1 MEDVNMEDAGPSVNE
16 HTEQGASSEQ
26 HPSSTSAQTTAGQ
39 QEPHPDTAPAA
50 RGQNDTTDAITSTT
64 TTNQTNADINVDVQV
79 DQSLNSSKNTETTTP
94 TASETAS
101 APETSTLNTN
111 ADTLDNSEKSVAAT
125 ATSTA
130 QEDQKDED
138 SAMDVDSVPPVITP
152 STVVDAGVQDHPMDS
167 QPTEQ
172 TASAQPTTSS
182 ADVTV
187 AGSSEVQPNVGQ
199 GRPSEMSTEST
210 LTTPATTAETVKLE
224 GNGESV
230 PESVPA
236 ADASSLTTVPT
247 NAATEG
253 EAASSSTAGEHPET
267 TATTE
272 AQTEPEAPP
281 GLPPKPVYVPQFKF
295 TTFAPMTPIPVRNI
309 TNTFQKTDKNYVL
322 KELAAGKQRRRKR
335 KAEQADGEASSE
347 AKPEGEA
354 QENGSVAADAEGE
367 SPTVEGESGIL
378 KRKRGDEL
386 LAIRKGIFADEGDIE
401 EEADKENQENGEIE
415 TKDANEDEESDEFSS
430 DSDSE
435 ESVMNEMDE
444 NGETRSSADMGKKVI
459 VIHPGSRFLRIGRA
473 SDAYPI
479 ITPHCIA
486 RRIRVPPPLST
497 ITNGSAKPTGGS
509 ETAAESQGE
518 GGASASTG
526 EETAEADQDK
536 DQAMDV
542 DDDDDDEDEDSSHS
556 PVPDVVNDRYLQ
568 EIEYDLKMRM
578 KAAKR
583 KPVNNAKTQVRSF
596 NTSTRPERILDHN
609 DPYKVEWTDPAVEG
623 EYIIGQRA
631 LNLPQGKHHNFK
643 LFWPIVGGKLNE
655 TDYVTPRVV
664 VSDLETIWTKVI
676 QEDLGIEPKQFRKYY
691 AVLVIPDHYSKIYV
705 TELIGMLLRSMQ
717 FRGVMV
723 QQESVCA
730 SFGAGVSAACVVDIG
745 AEVTKI
751 ACVEDGICIPNS
763 RAVLKYG
770 GDDITRCF
778 AALVNRTGFP
788 YQELDLSQTYDWRL
802 MEELKEKWCTMNE
815 ADLTV
820 QVYNFFVR
828 RPEKQTEKYQVKV
841 YDEVALSPMCLF
853 FPGVIRRWIEER
865 ETKPAFTKLI
875 NHEDINDEDAPP
887 IALMNQTSKKST
899 AAAAAAAAAAAR
911 AGTPSLTAPGEEN
924 AQTSQAATPNA
935 TPAQTPA
942 PSALA
947 TTSTPAPA
955 VGTPAPSAV
964 VPAVVVSAE
973 PPVIP
978 FAMEPSVRTT
988 DKAWETAGV
997 IGKDHF
1003 SSLVALDVVVAQCIS
1018 NCGSEERSKKLYGS
1032 IILVGGGGMIQGF
1045 DRVLEDRLFQA
1056 LPATLTTV
1064 EKVEVLPAPREMD
1077 PRLLVWKGGSVLG
1090 KLDSAREL
1098 WIKPLE
1104 WELLGRKVLRD
1115 KALFVWSSK
1124 D

>member
-1 MEDVNMEDAGPSVNE
+1 
-16 HTEQGASSEQ
+16 
-26 HPSSTSAQTTAGQ
+26 
-39 QEPHPDTAPAA
+39 
-50 RGQNDTTDAITSTT
+50 
-64 TTNQTNADINVDVQV
+64 
-79 DQSLNSSKNTETTTP
+79 
-94 TASETAS
+94 
-101 APETSTLNTN
+101 
-111 ADTLDNSEKSVAAT
+111 
-125 ATSTA
+125 
-130 QEDQKDED
+130 
-138 SAMDVDSVPPVITP
+138 
-152 STVVDAGVQDHPMDS
+152 
-167 QPTEQ
+167 
-172 TASAQPTTSS
+172 
-182 ADVTV
+182 
-187 AGSSEVQPNVGQ
+187 
-199 GRPSEMSTEST
+199 
-210 LTTPATTAETVKLE
+210 
-224 GNGESV
+224 
-230 PESVPA
+230 
-236 ADASSLTTVPT
+236 
-247 NAATEG
+247 
-253 EAASSSTAGEHPET
+253 
-267 TATTE
+267 
-272 AQTEPEAPP
+272 
-281 GLPPKPVYVPQFKF
+281 
-295 TTFAPMTPIPVRNI
+295 
-309 TNTFQKTDKNYVL
+309 
-322 KELAAGKQRRRKR
+322 
-335 KAEQADGEASSE
+335 
-347 AKPEGEA
+347 
-354 QENGSVAADAEGE
+354 
-367 SPTVEGESGIL
+367 
-378 KRKRGDEL
+378 
-386 LAIRKGIFADEGDIE
+386 
-401 EEADKENQENGEIE
+401 
-415 TKDANEDEESDEFSS
+415 
-430 DSDSE
+430 
-435 ESVMNEMDE
+435 
-444 NGETRSSADMGKKVI
+444 MGKKVI

-486 RRIRVPPPLST
+486 RRIRASPPSAV
-497 ITNGSAKPTGGS
+497 ITNGS
-509 ETAAESQGE
+509 
-518 GGASASTG
+518 
-526 EETAEADQDK
+526 
-536 DQAMDV
+536 V
-542 DDDDDDEDEDSSHS
+542 I
-556 PVPDVVNDRYLQ
+556 VVNDRYLQ

-623 EYIIGQRA
+623 EYIIGQKA

-655 TDYVTPRVV
+655 TDYATPRVV
-664 VSDLETIWTKVI
+664 VSDMETIWTKVI
-676 QEDLGIEPKQFRKYY
+676 QEDLGIEPKQFRKHY
-691 AVLVIPDHYSKIYV
+691 ALLVIPDHYNKVYV
-705 TELIGMLLRSMQ
+705 TELIGMLLKSMQ

-745 AEVTKI
+745 AEITKV

-865 ETKPAFTKLI
+865 ETKPTFTKLN

-887 IALMNQTSKKST
+887 V
-899 AAAAAAAAAAAR
+899 
-911 AGTPSLTAPGEEN
+911 SL
-924 AQTSQAATPNA
+924 
-935 TPAQTPA
+935 
-942 PSALA
+942 L
-947 TTSTPAPA
+947 
-955 VGTPAPSAV
+955 V
-964 VPAVVVSAE
+964 V
-973 PPVIP
+973 
-978 FAMEPSVRTT
+978 
-988 DKAWETAGV
+988 
-997 IGKDHF
+997 
-1003 SSLVALDVVVAQCIS
+1003 SLVALDVVVAQCIS

>member
-1 MEDVNMEDAGPSVNE
+1 MEDVNMEDAAPIASNQNPQVLQSATSEGLSSV
-16 HTEQGASSEQ
+16 H
-26 HPSSTSAQTTAGQ
+26 TAGEQ
-39 QEPHPDTAPAA
+39 PHPDNTPA
-50 RGQNDTTDAITSTT
+50 REHENTTDAIPSTI
-64 TTNQTNADINVDVQV
+64 NQETINADANDNQA
-79 DQSLNSSKNTETTTP
+79 LNSNRATESASSADSDPTIVSKL
-94 TASETAS
+94 A
-101 APETSTLNTN
+101 TLNT
-111 ADTLDNSEKSVAAT
+111 DTGAISTTGQTEVVA
-125 ATSTA
+125 SA
-130 QEDQKDED
+130 QEDQKDGD
-138 SAMDVDSVPPVITP
+138 SAMEIDTVIPATVPSAAADVGQHDHHMDPQPAEETS
-152 STVVDAGVQDHPMDS
+152 ST
-167 QPTEQ
+167 
-172 TASAQPTTSS
+172 SAQPAASSDGAIPATGLRSAAEERKGSEAGAEPTLTATSTIVPVTS
-182 ADVTV
+182 AETIKTN
-187 AGSSEVQPNVGQ
+187 GPG
-199 GRPSEMSTEST
+199 EST
-210 LTTPATTAETVKLE
+210 SDTD
-224 GNGESV
+224 
-230 PESVPA
+230 PA
-236 ADASSLTTVPT
+236 ADTSTAAPTNTSATGEPFDPAATGIQVETST
-247 NAATEG
+247 NAAPDSQ
-253 EAASSSTAGEHPET
+253 A
-267 TATTE
+267 
-272 AQTEPEAPP
+272 EPEAPP
-281 GLPPKPVYVPQFKF
+281 GPPPKPAYVPQFKF
-295 TTFAPMTPIPVRNI
+295 TTFAPVTPIPVRNI

-322 KELAAGKQRRRKR
+322 KEIAAGKQRRRKR
-335 KAEQADGEASSE
+335 KAKEADGEADN
-347 AKPEGEA
+347 AKPEGEDEA
-354 QENGSVAADAEGE
+354 EGAAADEGA
-367 SPTVEGESGIL
+367 SDSGSL
-378 KRKRGDEL
+378 KRKRGDEFS
-386 LAIRKGIFADEGDIE
+386 AIRKGIFADEDESEEDKDI
-401 EEADKENQENGEIE
+401 QENGEAE
-415 TKDANEDEESDEFSS
+415 VKDTNDDDDDDEFSS

-444 NGETRSSADMGKKVI
+444 NGEAKSSADMGKKVI
-459 VIHPGSRFLRIGRA
+459 VIHPGSRYLRVGRA

-486 RRIRVPPPLST
+486 RRIRVPPPSLA
-497 ITNGSAKPTGGS
+497 ITNGSTKAAAEPQG
-509 ETAAESQGE
+509 AAESTT
-518 GGASASTG
+518 TG
-526 EETAEADQDK
+526 EAAGEDSHDN

-542 DDDDDDEDEDSSHS
+542 DDEDEEDEPNT
-556 PVPDVVNDRYLQ
+556 PVPDVVNDRFLQ

-609 DPYKVEWTDPAVEG
+609 DPYKVEWTDPTTEG
-623 EYIIGQRA
+623 EYIIGQKA

-655 TDYVTPRVV
+655 TDYATPRVV
-664 VSDLETIWTKVI
+664 VSDMETIWTKVI
-676 QEDLGIEPKQFRKYY
+676 HEDLGIEPKQFR
-691 AVLVIPDHYSKIYV
+691 VYV
-705 TELIGMLLRSMQ
+705 SELIGMLLKSMQ

-745 AEVTKI
+745 AEITKV

-820 QVYNFFVR
+820 QVYSFFVR

-865 ETKPAFTKLI
+865 EVKPAFTKLI
-875 NHEDINDEDAPP
+875 NYEDINDEDAPP

-924 AQTSQAATPNA
+924 AQASQTATPNA

-947 TTSTPAPA
+947 TASAPTP
-955 VGTPAPSAV
+955 S
-964 VPAVVVSAE
+964 VPAVTLAE

>member
-1 MEDVNMEDAGPSVNE
+1 MEDVNMEEAGPAVTQETTS
-16 HTEQGASSEQ
+16 TLPDSSGQ
-26 HPSSTSAQTTAGQ
+26 SSSTPTSSDVPVHEQLQ
-39 QEPHPDTAPAA
+39 QQKEAA
-50 RGQNDTTDAITSTT
+50 DAIPQPTPAFSQP
-64 TTNQTNADINVDVQV
+64 TTNVETNG
-79 DQSLNSSKNTETTTP
+79 DQNLNSNNNTETVASVP
-94 TASETAS
+94 SETA
-101 APETSTLNTN
+101 PETAKAALATNVDTLNKDTN
-111 ADTLDNSEKSVAAT
+111 SQTAVAA
-125 ATSTA
+125 AT
-130 QEDQKDED
+130 ENHKDGS
-138 SAMDVDSVPPVITP
+138 SAMDVDVVPPVATASI
-152 STVVDAGVQDHPMDS
+152 VVDKAAQDHPMES
-167 QPTEQ
+167 QPTEEISSNTTQ
-172 TASAQPTTSS
+172 PGASAEGASTVVEASSTT
-182 ADVTV
+182 
-187 AGSSEVQPNVGQ
+187 EQ
-199 GRPSEMSTEST
+199 GKSSEMSIDST
-210 LTTPATTAETVKLE
+210 IASSVDTTGNVKLE
-224 GNGESV
+224 TKE
-230 PESVPA
+230 
-236 ADASSLTTVPT
+236 
-247 NAATEG
+247 TEANVVSG
-253 EAASSSTAGEHPET
+253 TEPSSTPAPSTAAVTEQASTSTTLEDKAEATNTAAPEPQAEPAGP
-267 TATTE
+267 
-272 AQTEPEAPP
+272 
-281 GLPPKPVYVPQFKF
+281 PPKPVYVPQFKF

-309 TNTFQKTDKNYVL
+309 TTTFQKTEKNYVL
-322 KELAAGKQRRRKR
+322 KEIAAEKQRRRKR
-335 KAEQADGEASSE
+335 KVEQINGEMESE
-347 AKPEGEA
+347 TK
-354 QENGSVAADAEGE
+354 AEGE
-367 SPTVEGESGIL
+367 EQANGSSTEGGASGLL
-378 KRKRGDEL
+378 KRKRGDEFST
-386 LAIRKGIFADEGDIE
+386 IRKGIFADDDNE
-401 EEADKENQENGEIE
+401 EEDKEDLENGDNGN
-415 TKDANEDEESDEFSS
+415 KDDDEDEDEFSS

-435 ESVMNEMDE
+435 ESVTNEMDE
-444 NGETRSSADMGKKVI
+444 NGEARSSADMGKKVI
-459 VIHPGSRFLRIGRA
+459 VIHPGSRNLRIGRA

-479 ITPHCIA
+479 VTPHCIA
-486 RRIRVPPPLST
+486 RRTRVPPSST
-497 ITNGSAKPTGGS
+497 SESGVVVESEAPVTVVTTTTEESSGGN
-509 ETAAESQGE
+509 
-518 GGASASTG
+518 
-526 EETAEADQDK
+526 QDK
-536 DQAMDV
+536 DDEMDV
-542 DDDDDDEDEDSSHS
+542 DEDEDEDETHT
-556 PVPDVVNDRYLQ
+556 PVPDVINDRFLQ

-583 KPVNNAKTQVRSF
+583 KPVNNAKSQVRSF

-609 DPYKVEWTDPAVEG
+609 DPYKVEWTDPASEG
-623 EYIIGQRA
+623 EFIIGQKA
-631 LNLPQGKHHNFK
+631 LNLPPGKHHNFR

-655 TDYVTPRVV
+655 VDYPTPRVV
-664 VSDLETIWTKVI
+664 VADMETIWTKVI
-676 QEDLGIEPKQFRKYY
+676 QDDLGIDPKQFRKHY
-691 AVLVIPDHYSKIYV
+691 ALLIIPDHYNKVYV

-730 SFGAGVSAACVVDIG
+730 TFGAGVSAACVVDIG
-745 AEVTKI
+745 AEITKV

-770 GDDITRCF
+770 GDDITRSF
-778 AALVNRTGFP
+778 TALVKRTGFP

-820 QVYNFFVR
+820 QVYSFFVR

-865 ETKPAFTKLI
+865 EVKPCFTKLI

-887 IALMNQTSKKST
+887 IALMNQTSKKSN
-899 AAAAAAAAAAAR
+899 AAAAAAAAAAR
-911 AGTPSLTAPGEEN
+911 AGTPSLTIPGEDN
-924 AQTSQAATPNA
+924 AQASQTATPNA

-942 PSALA
+942 PSALLAASGPA
-947 TTSTPAPA
+947 TAS
-955 VGTPAPSAV
+955 GTPAPYAAT
-964 VPAVVVSAE
+964 PAVVVPAE
-973 PPVIP
+973 PQVIP

-1090 KLDSAREL
+1090 KLDSSREL

>member
-1 MEDVNMEDAGPSVNE
+1 MEDVNMEDAAPIANNQNTQAPQS
-16 HTEQGASSEQ
+16 TSSEQ
-26 HPSSTSAQTTAGQ
+26 TSAASAQTTEHQ
-39 QEPHPDTAPAA
+39 QQQQPHPDNVPV
-50 RGQNDTTDAITSTT
+50 REHQDTTDAIPHTISR
-64 TTNQTNADINVDVQV
+64 
-79 DQSLNSSKNTETTTP
+79 ETTRADVDTVQGLDSNKGTEN
-94 TASETAS
+94 TAAA
-101 APETSTLNTN
+101 APESSTLNANSKATDES
-111 ADTLDNSEKSVAAT
+111 ADGQAGVAAPV
-125 ATSTA
+125 
-130 QEDQKDED
+130 EDQKRED
-138 SAMDVDSVPPVITP
+138 SAMDVDTDHPAAAA
-152 STVVDAGVQDHPMDS
+152 STTAVDSGEQDHPMDS
-167 QPTEQ
+167 QPTEEMSSD
-172 TASAQPTTSS
+172 SAQVATSS
-182 ADVTV
+182 DGADTISQSTSDQGKGSE
-187 AGSSEVQPNVGQ
+187 AG
-199 GRPSEMSTEST
+199 ESA
-210 LTTPATTAETVKLE
+210 LTTTTTTAETTKLE
-224 GNGESV
+224 NNGESA
-230 PESVPA
+230 PEA
-236 ADASSLTTVPT
+236 ALDTESSATAAPT
-247 NAATEG
+247 NSAAEG
-253 EAASSSTAGEHPET
+253 ESSDLSATGAHPET
-267 TATTE
+267 STGAATDSQ
-272 AQTEPEAPP
+272 AEPDAPAGP
-281 GLPPKPVYVPQFKF
+281 PPKPVYVPQFKF

-335 KAEQADGEASSE
+335 KVEQADGEADD
-347 AKPEGEA
+347 AKLEGEGEGEG
-354 QENGSVAADAEGE
+354 QENGAAADGGA
-367 SPTVEGESGIL
+367 GESGSL
-378 KRKRGDEL
+378 KRKRGDEFS
-386 LAIRKGIFADEGDIE
+386 AIRKGIFAE
-401 EEADKENQENGEIE
+401 
-415 TKDANEDEESDEFSS
+415 EDEEDEDKETQENEDTGAKDTNEDDEDDEFSS

-444 NGETRSSADMGKKVI
+444 NGETKSSVDMGKKVI
-459 VIHPGSRFLRIGRA
+459 VIHPGSRYLRVGRA

-486 RRIRVPPPLST
+486 RRIRVPPPSVA
-497 ITNGSAKPTGGS
+497 ITNGPTKAVAGL
-509 ETAAESQGE
+509 EVTAESQGAADP
-518 GGASASTG
+518 ASAG
-526 EETAEADQDK
+526 EGEDNGDQDD

-542 DDDDDDEDEDSSHS
+542 DEDEEEGESHTS
-556 PVPDVVNDRYLQ
+556 VPDVINDRFLQ

-609 DPYKVEWTDPAVEG
+609 DPYKVEWTDPAAEG
-623 EYIIGQRA
+623 EYIIGQKA

-655 TDYVTPRVV
+655 TDYTTPRVV
-664 VSDLETIWTKVI
+664 VSDMETIWTKVI
-676 QEDLGIEPKQFRKYY
+676 HEDLGIEPKQFRKHY
-691 AVLVIPDHYSKIYV
+691 ALLIIPDHYSKVYV

-745 AEVTKI
+745 AEITKI
-751 ACVEDGICIPNS
+751 ACVEDGICLPNS

-865 ETKPAFTKLI
+865 EVKPAFTKLI
-875 NHEDINDEDAPP
+875 NYEDINDEDAPP
-887 IALMNQTSKKST
+887 IALMNQASKKNS

-924 AQTSQAATPNA
+924 VQASQAGTPNA

-942 PSALA
+942 PSTLLAAPTPALA
-947 TTSTPAPA
+947 
-955 VGTPAPSAV
+955 V
-964 VPAVVVSAE
+964 AVVVPAE

-978 FAMEPSVRTT
+978 FAMDPSVRTT
-988 DKAWETAGV
+988 DKAWETAGM

>member
-1 MEDVNMEDAGPSVNE
+1 MEDVNMEDAGLPVS
-16 HTEQGASSEQ
+16 EQHSQPQGTSSELEQ
-26 HPSSTSAQTTAGQ
+26 HPSSAHITAQQGPHQDAASAVDAM
-39 QEPHPDTAPAA
+39 AP
-50 RGQNDTTDAITSTT
+50 STT
-64 TTNQTNADINVDVQV
+64 TNKAETTNADVDV
-79 DQSLNSSKNTETTTP
+79 DQSRNSNKDTGAAATTSSDSTP
-94 TASETAS
+94 
-101 APETSTLNTN
+101 APDSSTLNVYIDI
-111 ADTLDNSEKSVAAT
+111 ADKSEAAVAGAT
-125 ATSTA
+125 TTTAA

-138 SAMDVDSVPPVITP
+138 SVMDVDTVPPIVAT
-152 STVVDAGVQDHPMDS
+152 STFVDTGAQDHPMDS
-167 QPTEQ
+167 QPAEDASLT
-172 TASAQPTTSS
+172 SAQPIISTSGAVGGAPETRSS
-182 ADVTV
+182 AEHGK
-187 AGSSEVQPNVGQ
+187 ASET
-199 GRPSEMSTEST
+199 STTST
-210 LTTPATTAETVKLE
+210 LTTPATTAETVKVE
-224 GNGESV
+224 GNEEAALETV
-230 PESVPA
+230 P
-236 ADASSLTTVPT
+236 ADASSSTSAPT
-247 NAATEG
+247 NTAAEG
-253 EAASSSTAGEHPET
+253 EVAGPAIAGEQPET
-267 TATTE
+267 A
-272 AQTEPEAPP
+272 AAVSLAEPEAPP
-281 GLPPKPVYVPQFKF
+281 GPPPKPVYVPQFKF

-335 KAEQADGEASSE
+335 KAEQASDESGEANL
-347 AKPEGEA
+347 EGGV
-354 QENGSVAADAEGE
+354 QENGADGE
-367 SPTVEGESGIL
+367 SSTTGGGESEIL
-378 KRKRGDEL
+378 KRKRGDEFST
-386 LAIRKGIFADEGDIE
+386 IRKGIFADEDDNE
-401 EEADKENQENGEIE
+401 EEDKEDQENEENGL
-415 TKDANEDEESDEFSS
+415 KDANEDDDEDEFSS

-459 VIHPGSRFLRIGRA
+459 VIHPGSRYLRIGRA

-486 RRIRVPPPLST
+486 RRIRVPPLST
-497 ITNGSAKPTGGS
+497 VITNGLTKAVAVSG
-509 ETAAESQGE
+509 TAAESQGE
-518 GGASASTG
+518 DAASAATR
-526 EETAEADQDK
+526 EEAAEADQDK
-536 DQAMDV
+536 EEAMDV
-542 DDDDDDEDEDSSHS
+542 DEDDDDDSPHS
-556 PVPDVVNDRYLQ
+556 PVPDVINDRFLQ

-609 DPYKVEWTDPAVEG
+609 DPYKVEWTDPAAEG
-623 EYIIGQRA
+623 EFIIGQKKHYA
-631 LNLPQGKHHNFK
+631 LL
-643 LFWPIVGGKLNE
+643 I
-655 TDYVTPRVV
+655 
-664 VSDLETIWTKVI
+664 
-676 QEDLGIEPKQFRKYY
+676 
-691 AVLVIPDHYSKIYV
+691 IPDHYNKVYV
-705 TELIGMLLRSMQ
+705 TELIGMLLKSMQ

-745 AEVTKI
+745 AEITKV

-820 QVYNFFVR
+820 QVYSFFVR

-924 AQTSQAATPNA
+924 AQPSQAATPNA

-947 TTSTPAPA
+947 TASTSVPGVATPVAAA
-955 VGTPAPSAV
+955 VA
-964 VPAVVVSAE
+964 PAVVVPVE
-973 PPVIP
+973 PAVIP

>member
-1 MEDVNMEDAGPSVNE
+1 MEDVNMEDAGPPVNE
-16 HTEQGASSEQ
+16 QQSQQQGAPSEQ
-26 HPSSTSAQTTAGQ
+26 LPLSSSQITAQQ
-39 QEPHPDTAPAA
+39 DPHPDTVPAV
-50 RGQNDTTDAITSTT
+50 REQQNSADAVTPSI
-64 TTNQTNADINVDVQV
+64 TTNIAETANAEVEV
-79 DQSLNSSKNTETTTP
+79 DQGLNSSKNTETTAP
-94 TASETAS
+94 AAPEPAS
-101 APETSTLNTN
+101 APESSALSTD
-111 ADTLDNSEKSVAAT
+111 ADTIDKSEADVAT
-125 ATSTA
+125 ATTTAA

-138 SAMDVDSVPPVITP
+138 SAMDVDTVPPVVAP
-152 STVVDAGVQDHPMDS
+152 SVAVDAGAQDHPMGS
-167 QPTEQ
+167 QPAGEVSST
-172 TASAQPTTSS
+172 SAQPTTSTDGAVVGAIETQSTAEQGKSLETSIISNS
-182 ADVTV
+182 ATPTSTTETAKLESNGEAAPETV
-187 AGSSEVQPNVGQ
+187 PANSS
-199 GRPSEMSTEST
+199 SST
-210 LTTPATTAETVKLE
+210 L
-224 GNGESV
+224 
-230 PESVPA
+230 
-236 ADASSLTTVPT
+236 VPT
-247 NAATEG
+247 NTAAEG
-253 EAASSSTAGEHPET
+253 EAADPTTTGEQPET
-267 TATTE
+267 AAVE
-272 AQTEPEAPP
+272 SQAEPEAPP
-281 GLPPKPVYVPQFKF
+281 GPPPKPVYVPQFKF

-335 KAEQADGEASSE
+335 KAEQADDEASE

-354 QENGSVAADAEGE
+354 QENGAGAAEGE
-367 SPTVEGESGIL
+367 SSIAGGGESGIL
-378 KRKRGDEL
+378 KRKRADEFS
-386 LAIRKGIFADEGDIE
+386 AIRKGIFADEDDNE
-401 EEADKENQENGEIE
+401 EDEDDKENQENGENGP
-415 TKDANEDEESDEFSS
+415 KDANEDDDEDEFSS

-486 RRIRVPPPLST
+486 RRIRVPPPSAT
-497 ITNGSAKPTGGS
+497 ITNGTTKAATGL
-509 ETAAESQGE
+509 EVTTESQGE
-518 GGASASTG
+518 GVVSTAAG
-526 EETAEADQDK
+526 EEATEADQDK
-536 DQAMDV
+536 DEAMDV
-542 DDDDDDEDEDSSHS
+542 DEEDDDDDEDSPHT
-556 PVPDVVNDRYLQ
+556 PVPDVVNDRFLQ

-609 DPYKVEWTDPAVEG
+609 DPYKVEWTDPAAEG
-623 EYIIGQRA
+623 EYIIGQKA

-655 TDYVTPRVV
+655 TDYATPRVV
-664 VSDLETIWTKVI
+664 VSDMETIWTKVI
-676 QEDLGIEPKQFRKYY
+676 HEDLGIEPKQFRKHY
-691 AVLVIPDHYSKIYV
+691 ALLIIPDHYNKVYV
-705 TELIGMLLRSMQ
+705 TELIGMLLKSMQ

-820 QVYNFFVR
+820 QVYSFFVR

-865 ETKPAFTKLI
+865 ETKPIFTKLI

-911 AGTPSLTAPGEEN
+911 AGTPSLIAPGEEN
-924 AQTSQAATPNA
+924 AQTSQAATPTA

-947 TTSTPAPA
+947 TASTPAPGVSTPAPA
-955 VGTPAPSAV
+955 AVAPAII
-964 VPAVVVSAE
+964 VPAE

-1045 DRVLEDRLFQA
+1045 DRVLEDR
-1056 LPATLTTV
+1056 
-1064 EKVEVLPAPREMD
+1064 
-1077 PRLLVWKGGSVLG
+1077 
-1090 KLDSAREL
+1090 
-1098 WIKPLE
+1098 
-1104 WELLGRKVLRD
+1104 
-1115 KALFVWSSK
+1115 
-1124 D
+1124 

>member
-1 MEDVNMEDAGPSVNE
+1 MEDVNMEDAAPIVNDQNPQVLQPASSKYLPSADT
-16 HTEQGASSEQ
+16 TEQQ
-26 HPSSTSAQTTAGQ
+26 
-39 QEPHPDTAPAA
+39 PHPDSMSVREQQDDADTIPPNSNQETINADADADQLLNSNRPAESTSPTDAEPTPAA
-50 RGQNDTTDAITSTT
+50 
-64 TTNQTNADINVDVQV
+64 
-79 DQSLNSSKNTETTTP
+79 KP
-94 TASETAS
+94 
-101 APETSTLNTN
+101 PTLNT
-111 ADTLDNSEKSVAAT
+111 DTGTKDKSAVGQAGLVA
-125 ATSTA
+125 SA
-130 QEDQKDED
+130 QEDQKNED
-138 SAMDVDSVPPVITP
+138 SAMDVDTVLPAAIP
-152 STVVDAGVQDHPMDS
+152 STTVDAGQNDHPMDS
-167 QPTEQ
+167 QPTEE
-172 TASAQPTTSS
+172 TSS
-182 ADVTV
+182 TSTQPASSSNGAAPAT
-187 AGSSEVQPNVGQ
+187 GSLSAAEQ
-199 GRPSEMSTEST
+199 GKGSKTGTEST
-210 LTTPATTAETVKLE
+210 LTTPVTSAEAIKLE
-224 GNGESV
+224 GAGESA
-230 PESVPA
+230 SDAPA
-236 ADASSLTTVPT
+236 TASTAVPT
-247 NAATEG
+247 NTSATG
-253 EAASSSTAGEHPET
+253 EPSDPATTGAQPETSTSAASDS
-267 TATTE
+267 
-272 AQTEPEAPP
+272 QVEPEAPSGP
-281 GLPPKPVYVPQFKF
+281 PPKPVYVPQFKF

-322 KELAAGKQRRRKR
+322 KEIAAGKQRRRKR
-335 KAEQADGEASSE
+335 KAEQADGEADE
-347 AKPEGEA
+347 VKPEGESEGEG
-354 QENGSVAADAEGE
+354 QENGTAADGGA
-367 SPTVEGESGIL
+367 SESGSL
-378 KRKRGDEL
+378 KRKRGDEFS
-386 LAIRKGIFADEGDIE
+386 AIRKGIFADEDESE
-401 EEADKENQENGEIE
+401 EDKEIQDNREAEA
-415 TKDANEDEESDEFSS
+415 KDTNEDDDDEFSS

-444 NGETRSSADMGKKVI
+444 NGETKSSADMGKKVI
-459 VIHPGSRFLRIGRA
+459 VIHPGSRYLRVGRA

-486 RRIRVPPPLST
+486 RRVRVPPPSLA
-497 ITNGSAKPTGGS
+497 ITNGSMKAAGS
-509 ETAAESQGE
+509 GAAAESQGAAE
-518 GGASASTG
+518 STSTG
-526 EETAEADQDK
+526 EGTANDDHDK

-542 DDDDDDEDEDSSHS
+542 DEEDEEDEPHT
-556 PVPDVVNDRYLQ
+556 PVPDVVNDRFLQ

-609 DPYKVEWTDPAVEG
+609 DPYKVEWTDPAAEG
-623 EYIIGQRA
+623 EYIIGQKA

-643 LFWPIVGGKLNE
+643 LFWPVVGGKLNE
-655 TDYVTPRVV
+655 TDYPTPRVV
-664 VSDLETIWTKVI
+664 VSDMETIWTKVI
-676 QEDLGIEPKQFRKYY
+676 QEDLGIEPKQFRKHY
-691 AVLVIPDHYSKIYV
+691 ALLIIPDHYNKVYV
-705 TELIGMLLRSMQ
+705 SELIGMLLKSMQ

-745 AEVTKI
+745 AEITKI

-778 AALVNRTGFP
+778 AALVKRTGFP

-820 QVYNFFVR
+820 QVYSFFVR

-865 ETKPAFTKLI
+865 EVKAAFTKLT
-875 NHEDINDEDAPP
+875 NYEDINDEDAPP
-887 IALMNQTSKKST
+887 VALMNQTSKKST
-899 AAAAAAAAAAAR
+899 AAAVAAAAAAAR

-924 AQTSQAATPNA
+924 AQASQTATPNA

-942 PSALA
+942 PSTLA
-947 TTSTPAPA
+947 IATTPAPTA
-955 VGTPAPSAV
+955 AAV
-964 VPAVVVSAE
+964 VPAE

-1032 IILVGGGGMIQGF
+1032 IILVGGGGMVQGF

>member
-1 MEDVNMEDAGPSVNE
+1 MEDVNMEDAGPPVS
-16 HTEQGASSEQ
+16 EQHSQPQGTSSELEQ
-26 HPSSTSAQTTAGQ
+26 HPSSAHITAQQGPHQDAASAVDAM
-39 QEPHPDTAPAA
+39 AP
-50 RGQNDTTDAITSTT
+50 STT
-64 TTNQTNADINVDVQV
+64 TNKAETTNADVDV
-79 DQSLNSSKNTETTTP
+79 DQSLNSNKDTGAAATTSSDSTP
-94 TASETAS
+94 
-101 APETSTLNTN
+101 APDSSTLNVYTDI
-111 ADTLDNSEKSVAAT
+111 ADKSEAGVAGAT
-125 ATSTA
+125 TTTAA

-138 SAMDVDSVPPVITP
+138 SVVDVDTVPPIVAT
-152 STVVDAGVQDHPMDS
+152 STFVDTGVQDHPMDS
-167 QPTEQ
+167 QPAEDASLT
-172 TASAQPTTSS
+172 SAQPIISTSGAVGGAPETRSS
-182 ADVTV
+182 AEHGK
-187 AGSSEVQPNVGQ
+187 ASET
-199 GRPSEMSTEST
+199 STTST
-210 LTTPATTAETVKLE
+210 LTTPATTAETVKVE
-224 GNGESV
+224 GNEEAALETV
-230 PESVPA
+230 P
-236 ADASSLTTVPT
+236 ADASSSTSAPT
-247 NAATEG
+247 NTAAEG
-253 EAASSSTAGEHPET
+253 EVAGPATAGEQPET
-267 TATTE
+267 A
-272 AQTEPEAPP
+272 AAVSLAEPAAPP
-281 GLPPKPVYVPQFKF
+281 GPPPKPVYVPQFKF

-335 KAEQADGEASSE
+335 KAEQASDESGEANL
-347 AKPEGEA
+347 EGGV
-354 QENGSVAADAEGE
+354 QENGADGE
-367 SPTVEGESGIL
+367 SSTTGGGESEIL
-378 KRKRGDEL
+378 KRKRGDEFST
-386 LAIRKGIFADEGDIE
+386 IRKGIFADEDDNE
-401 EEADKENQENGEIE
+401 EEDKEDQENEENGL
-415 TKDANEDEESDEFSS
+415 KDANEDDDEDEFSS

-435 ESVMNEMDE
+435 ESVINEMDE

-486 RRIRVPPPLST
+486 RRIRVPPLST
-497 ITNGSAKPTGGS
+497 VITNGLTKAVAVSG
-509 ETAAESQGE
+509 TAAESQGE
-518 GGASASTG
+518 DAASAATR
-526 EETAEADQDK
+526 EEAAEADQDK
-536 DQAMDV
+536 EDAMDV
-542 DDDDDDEDEDSSHS
+542 DEDDDEDSPHS
-556 PVPDVVNDRYLQ
+556 PVPDVINDRFLQ

-623 EYIIGQRA
+623 EFIIGQKA

-655 TDYVTPRVV
+655 TDYATPRVV
-664 VSDLETIWTKVI
+664 VSDMETIWTKVI
-676 QEDLGIEPKQFRKYY
+676 QEDLGIEPKQFRKHY
-691 AVLVIPDHYSKIYV
+691 ALLIIPDHYNKVYV
-705 TELIGMLLRSMQ
+705 TELIGMLLKSMQ

-745 AEVTKI
+745 AEITKV

-788 YQELDLSQTYDWRL
+788 YRELDLSQTYDWRL

-820 QVYNFFVR
+820 QVYSFFVR

-911 AGTPSLTAPGEEN
+911 AGTPSLIAPGEEN
-924 AQTSQAATPNA
+924 AQPSQAATPNA

-947 TTSTPAPA
+947 TASTSVPGVATPVAAA
-955 VGTPAPSAV
+955 VA
-964 VPAVVVSAE
+964 PAVVVPVE
-973 PPVIP
+973 PAVIP